1 MLIVEEASEVLAFS
15 SLCIRMGQVRVGS
28 NKQVL
33 LGYTLDE
40 QSFPFI
46 STRQAVKAKKTHM

>member
-33 LGYTLDE
+33 LGYTVDK

-46 STRQAVKAKKTHM
+46 SSRQAAKKTHM